1 MLLWTIH
8 YCLSIFLLLC
18 IFMSEINGYYYI
30 IIILCF
36 SQDEGRHFLMMEQEV
51 RGVKYTDIRGA
62 IDVTNLS
69 SPPSG
74 HTSSSGYSSEDD
86 QVNNA
91 VGGQLANTDHAD
103 MDSLPSTPSTHGG
116 DLHDDNDMFTAQ
128 SHDDINMQHDDIPE
142 LCTDDISFDDLVS
155 SDAWLMNMQPDLHQI
170 VSNTNKVE
178 GVDMTGILHEN
189 YAKGDVDMED
199 ISCDV
204 PLSKGKNFLPSL
216 LTGGTTSELG
226 MVSMDAQTILPS
238 RTWTTTSSCM
248 TATSLANSRSSPMLH
263 GMERLSP
270 PPAAPPSRVASTPQL
285 CVLVNGND
293 GDTAPQTGS
302 SLSAP
307 QQSLLSTA
315 TTSVDRG
322 KSYVA
327 IPFNLSGLQWQQPA
341 ASEAQ
346 QKQTLFAI
354 PLSLATSQTA
364 VSQSQ
369 TRQTLVA
376 IPLSSAGATKPTA
389 VMQSS
394 QSSTCS
400 ATPCVSSIM
409 MQQSKRCGQSVAST
423 TSFPQSQFTGTEDN
437 ISVKV
442 AKQLLREQLSGDCL
456 EWLTTSNSVSTG
468 PFSIINNPNS
478 SDRDCFSGMS
488 RAETRMV
495 SPLQVTSPNSS
506 PLGSPPP
513 LASPPPASQAVF
525 TDTYCSTPSPMFQQ
539 SSQPSTSQQSAT
551 EKLAIL
557 NSIFDD
563 HRYTN
568 KVNSTTF
575 APTRQTSTHTTSKA
589 RKSSS
594 SSSCSGVGSSSQPT
608 SPSVLEQFLL
618 CKEPLNPNKGS
629 DTVLAEEGM
638 SQLNI
643 GDGGAGGSGSTLKRL
658 LTGQMDKKEVHKC
671 EQRLIENRRHSS
683 IGSPSSSSQPS
694 PGGYDDLSSED
705 FGNMDLLGIDPVT
718 DLESLWQPSNMDA
731 EVGIVTYIYHVH
743 ADHSPMAKNIKFGYK
758 KMEDL
763 SKFWLGKSKFV
774 KKKNYHISRMAKQ

>member
-1 MLLWTIH
+1 
-8 YCLSIFLLLC
+8 
-18 IFMSEINGYYYI
+18 
-30 IIILCF
+30 
-36 SQDEGRHFLMMEQEV
+36 MMEQEV

-86 QVNNA
+86 QANNA
-91 VGGQLANTDHAD
+91 IGGGHLAVTDHTD

-116 DLHDDNDMFTAQ
+116 DAHDDDMLTVQ
-128 SHDDINMQHDDIPE
+128 SHDDGNVNMQNDDIPE

-155 SDAWLMNMQPDLHQI
+155 SDAWLENMQPDLHQI
-170 VSNTNKVE
+170 VSNTNKVD
-178 GVDMTGILHEN
+178 GIDMAGILQEN
-189 YAKGDVDMED
+189 YAKGDIDMED
-199 ISCDV
+199 ISCDD
-204 PLSKGKNFLPSL
+204 PQSKGKDFLNSL
-216 LTGGTTSELG
+216 LTGDATSESSGNLG
-226 MVSMDAQTILPS
+226 MVGMDAQTTLPS
-238 RTWTTTSSCM
+238 KTWTTTSSSCL

-270 PPAAPPSRVASTPQL
+270 PPVNPPSRVASTPQL
-285 CVLVNGND
+285 RVLVSGGSD
-293 GDTAPQTGS
+293 GGAAAPRPVS
-302 SLSAP
+302 SS

-315 TTSVDRG
+315 TVITTTTDRG

-327 IPFNLSGLQWQQPA
+327 IPFNLSGLQWQQSA
-341 ASEAQ
+341 AAAEAQ

-354 PLSLATSQTA
+354 PLSLATSQPA
-364 VSQSQ
+364 ASQSQ
-369 TRQTLVA
+369 ARQTLVA

-394 QSSTCS
+394 QCSTVPSVMQRSNKRTQMCGES
-400 ATPCVSSIM
+400 VTSPAAVSRSL
-409 MQQSKRCGQSVAST
+409 CGMVEHDS
-423 TSFPQSQFTGTEDN
+423 DD

-442 AKQLLREQLSGDCL
+442 AKQLLREQLVSSGGALD
-456 EWLTTSNSVSTG
+456 WLTMPSGASTG
-468 PFSIINNPNS
+468 SFNIVNNPNS
-478 SDRDCFSGMS
+478 ADIDRDCFTGMS

-513 LASPPPASQAVF
+513 LASPPPSSQGVF
-525 TDTYCSTPSPMFQQ
+525 TNTYCSTPSPMFQQ
-539 SSQPSTSQQSAT
+539 TPPLQPATSQQSAT

-568 KVNSTTF
+568 KVNTTTF
-575 APTRQTSTHTTSKA
+575 APSRQTSTHTTSKA

-594 SSSCSGVGSSSQPT
+594 GSSCSGVGSSSQPT
-608 SPSVLEQFLL
+608 SPSVLKQFLL

-643 GDGGAGGSGSTLKRL
+643 GDGAGGSGSTLKRL

-671 EQRLIENRRHSS
+671 EQRLIETRRQSS

-694 PGGYDDLSSED
+694 PGRYDDPYSDDLSSDD
-705 FGNMDLLGIDPVT
+705 FGNMDLLGMDPVT
-718 DLESLWQPSNMDA
+718 DLESLWQPSNMDS
-731 EVGIVTYIYHVH
+731 EVSTATYQHGQ
-743 ADHSPMAKNIKFGYK
+743 P
-758 KMEDL
+758 DL
-763 SKFWLGKSKFV
+763 FNL
-774 KKKNYHISRMAKQ
+774 